1 MQHQLFTNR
10 FSFFLI
16 YELLSTV
23 CFTESLK
30 YRGREFKDLLHKLSR
45 ESFLN
50 SFFAKLSFLICDS
63 TRFCARRSNQEFLQ
77 VNRVGTGT
85 IQSEDFRRH
94 PAFRR
99 VLFQSVCKV
108 SFPPW
113 FTCKLLVQV
122 SIPMVNIYSLST
134 ANNIANHLQ
143 WTTMWSWRLSEINVG
158 YLWIGRLKL
167 VKITFVYSYFLV
179 KKNVVCGG
187 KLLVL
192 FDARKTGFITTL
204 FYALLQCATKLC
216 SQRPFDI
223 CFSQIVERR
232 ISNCRIT
239 CVIWAW
245 IKNIKITRY
254 VKRC

>member
-45 ESFLN
+45 ESFLK

-77 VNRVGTGT
+77 VNRAGTGT
-85 IQSEDFRRH
+85 IQSEDFPRH

-99 VLFQSVCKV
+99 DLFQSVCKV

-143 WTTMWSWRLSEINVG
+143 WTTMWSWTLSEINVG

-179 KKNVVCGG
+179 KKCCLWWKIVSFVWCSQDRFYHYIILCTAVVCRQIMLA
-187 KLLVL
+187 KTIWYL
-192 FDARKTGFITTL
+192 F
-204 FYALLQCATKLC
+204 Q
-216 SQRPFDI
+216 
-223 CFSQIVERR
+223 
-232 ISNCRIT
+232 SNRGEEN
-239 CVIWAW
+239 
-245 IKNIKITRY
+245 K
-254 VKRC
+254 

>member
-63 TRFCARRSNQEFLQ
+63 TRFCARRSNKEFLE
-77 VNRVGTGT
+77 VNRAGTGT

-143 WTTMWSWRLSEINVG
+143 WTTMWSWTLSEINIG

-179 KKNVVCGG
+179 KKNVCRG

-204 FYALLQCATKLC
+204 FYALLQCAAKLC
-216 SQRPFDI
+216 LQRPFDI
-223 CFSQIVERR
+223 SFSQIVERR

-245 IKNIKITRY
+245 IKKY
-254 VKRC
+254 